1 MAQSTLRNNRGK
13 GARTQALVAEW
24 YQRLWPTANSQGGG
38 AAGRDVRGV
47 PLDIEVK
54 GRKDFDPMAWIRQGR
69 KRVRPDSDE
78 LPPHV
83 VLRPIVPNGP
93 GENVAEYLVIRRMDD
108 DTEILRELL
117 ELRRKV
123 VELGGGPGMPEA
135 AGA

>member
-1 MAQSTLRNNRGK
+1 VAQSTLRNNRGK

-38 AAGRDVRGV
+38 APGRDVRGV

-54 GRKDFDPMAWIRQGR
+54 ARKDFEPMAWIRQGR
-69 KRVRPDSDE
+69 KRARPDSDE

-83 VLRPIVPNGP
+83 VLRPIVAGGV
-93 GENVAEYLVIRRMDD
+93 GENVGEYLVIRRMDD
-108 DTEILRELL
+108 DTAILAELL

-123 VELGGGPGMPEA
+123 VELGGAAGMPEA
-135 AGA
+135 ASA